1 MQSHLINCCVS
12 AALYVGFD
20 SYVGFDMI
28 ANGAEEARNPR
39 RDIPLATALC
49 LGLCTLL
56 YAAASTVI
64 AGKMLRCM
72 CHIVVGRIAGIR
84 CTSASSTC

>member
-1 MQSHLINCCVS
+1 
-12 AALYVGFD
+12 
-20 SYVGFDMI
+20 MI
-28 ANGAEEARNPR
+28 ANGAEEASNPR

-64 AGKMLRCM
+64 
-72 CHIVVGRIAGIR
+72 VGEPAR
-84 CTSASSTC
+84 CTGSHIATATAAVSLVLHSRTDRAALVQMSPLAALMDDIDEGYDL

>member
-1 MQSHLINCCVS
+1 
-12 AALYVGFD
+12 
-20 SYVGFDMI
+20 MI

-49 LGLCTLL
+49 LGLCTML

-64 AGKMLRCM
+64 
-72 CHIVVGRIAGIR
+72 VGE
-84 CTSASSTC
+84 SAALFILV

>member
-1 MQSHLINCCVS
+1 
-12 AALYVGFD
+12 
-20 SYVGFDMI
+20 MI

-49 LGLCTLL
+49 LGVCTLL

-64 AGKMLRCM
+64 AGALLLLLLLLHVISCLLL
-72 CHIVVGRIAGIR
+72 
-84 CTSASSTC
+84 

>member
-1 MQSHLINCCVS
+1 
-12 AALYVGFD
+12 
-20 SYVGFDMI
+20 MI

-64 AGKMLRCM
+64 AGEPTLL
-72 CHIVVGRIAGIR
+72 
-84 CTSASSTC
+84 S